1 MLVLDDGRV
10 LVGEDTGKHENN
22 MVWLCGEANSVPVSK
37 ENITVNEVRAV
48 STSTDNTTPWGYQYQ
63 AEVSQLRSGLT
74 YTAIVLVNT
83 MDGEEM
89 TSMWVWNGIE
99 SSGEQYDRTFS
110 LKPGCYAIETSLYER
125 DDFNLDAGNATV
137 LSTTSED
144 LVVGL
149 GTCSDGQYIE
159 NTPVNNTADETNTEP
174 AKEDDG
180 ALPGFGVSLSLCAA
194 LGALLF
200 SNRKRH

>member
-1 MLVLDDGRV
+1 M
-10 LVGEDTGKHENN
+10 
-22 MVWLCGEANSVPVSK
+22 SK
-37 ENITVNEVRAV
+37 ENITVNEVRAI
-48 STSTDNTTPWGYQYQ
+48 STSSDNTTPWSYQYQ
-63 AEVSQLRSGLT
+63 AEVSELQSDLT

-83 MDGEEM
+83 MGAGEM

-110 LKPGCYAIETSLYER
+110 LKPGCYVIETSLYER
-125 DDFNLDAGNATV
+125 DDFNVDASNATV
-137 LSTTSED
+137 LSTTSEE

-174 AKEDDG
+174 AKQDTS
-180 ALPGFGVSLSLCAA
+180 ALPGFGVSLSFSAA

-200 SNRKRH
+200 SNRKRK